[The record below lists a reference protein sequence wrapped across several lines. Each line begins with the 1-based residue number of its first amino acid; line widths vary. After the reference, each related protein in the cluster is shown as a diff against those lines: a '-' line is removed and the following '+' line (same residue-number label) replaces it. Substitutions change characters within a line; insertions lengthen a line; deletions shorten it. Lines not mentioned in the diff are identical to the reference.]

1 MRRPHRRAKRQTVAA
16 ELQEMAHAPTSYTC
30 GPARKPD
37 FLFALVVR
45 RLIPFMATMTKV
57 AQSPTASADAA
68 FYLPAGAF
76 FRANLPTALTFDD
89 VSLATLYSEIL
100 PKDADTST
108 ALSDTLRLQIPVISS
123 DMDTVTES
131 RMAIAMA
138 LNGGLGLIHYN
149 MAPKDQIK
157 EVARVK
163 RHIHGLIQDPITVTP
178 SQLIGEILAMIETK
192 RFAFSTFPV
201 VDENGRLAGLLSGN
215 VVKDRYKTKRVADV
229 MTARAGLITEKE
241 SAVAKDPIR
250 AADHF
255 FSSHV
260 GLNKMLVVDG
270 EDHLRGLVTSSD
282 VEKITSES
290 KSRRKPAR
298 DAQFRLVVGAAL
310 SPVRKSD
317 GSLDRD
323 RILEHVSHL
332 VAEHVDCLAVSTA
345 HGHTTGVGDVVKLI
359 RAAHRGLTLVA
370 GNVTSAA
377 GVEFLADCGASA
389 IKVGQGP
396 GSICTTRVVAG
407 VGIPQLTA
415 LYVAST
421 AARVKGVRLIA
432 DGGITKSGDIVKAL
446 TLSDAVICGGLLA
459 GCREAPGEIMEISGK
474 VYKQYRGMGSLTAM
488 KAGSAARYGHDK
500 NDNTRKVAAEG
511 IEALK
516 EVSGSVDD
524 VLANLIGGVQSG
536 MGYLGAANL
545 PELRAKAR
553 FVRVSPAGQKEAAPH
568 DVIEVSTRKN

>member
-1 MRRPHRRAKRQTVAA
+1 
-16 ELQEMAHAPTSYTC
+16 
-30 GPARKPD
+30 
-37 FLFALVVR
+37 
-45 RLIPFMATMTKV
+45 MTKV
-57 AQSPTASADAA
+57 ASSVDSEFFVPAD
-68 FYLPAGAF
+68 AF

-100 PKDADTST
+100 PKEADTATS
-108 ALSDTLRLQIPVISS
+108 LSDSLRLPIPIISS

-149 MAPKDQIK
+149 MAPRDQVK

-163 RHIHGLIQDPITVTP
+163 RHIHGLIQDPIAVGP
-178 SQLIGEILAMIETK
+178 EQLIGEVLAMIETK

-201 VDENGRLAGLLSGN
+201 VDAEGRLAGLLSGS
-215 VVKDRYKTKRVADV
+215 VVRERYRARKVAEV
-229 MTARAGLITEKE
+229 MTPRAQLITEKE
-241 SAVAKDPIR
+241 RAVSADPIK
-250 AADHF
+250 AADRF
-255 FSSHV
+255 FTAHI
-260 GLNKMLVVDG
+260 GLNKMLVVD
-270 EDHLRGLVTSSD
+270 ESDRLRGLVTASD
-282 VEKITSES
+282 VERITTEG
-290 KSRRKPAR
+290 KSHRKPAR

-310 SPVRKSD
+310 SPAHKPD

-323 RILEHVSHL
+323 AILSHVGHL
-332 VAEHVDCLAVSTA
+332 TDEHVDVVAVSTA
-345 HGHTTGVGDVVKLI
+345 HGHTKGVGEIVKLV
-359 RAAHRGLTLVA
+359 RAAFPDLNLIA

-377 GVEFLADCGASA
+377 GVDFLANAGANA
-389 IKVGQGP
+389 IKIGQGP

-421 AARVKGVRLIA
+421 AAKGKKVRLIA
-432 DGGITKSGDIVKAL
+432 DGGLTKSGDIVKAL

-459 GCREAPGEIMEISGK
+459 GCREAPGEIIEIGGK
-474 VYKQYRGMGSLTAM
+474 VYKQYRGMGSLSAM

-500 NDNTRKVAAEG
+500 ADSTRKLAAEG

-524 VLANLIGGVQSG
+524 ALANLIGGVQSG

-545 PELRAKAR
+545 ADLRAKAR
-553 FVRVSPAGQKEAAPH
+553 YTRVSPAGQKEAEPH
-568 DVIEVSTRKN
+568 DIIEVSTRKN